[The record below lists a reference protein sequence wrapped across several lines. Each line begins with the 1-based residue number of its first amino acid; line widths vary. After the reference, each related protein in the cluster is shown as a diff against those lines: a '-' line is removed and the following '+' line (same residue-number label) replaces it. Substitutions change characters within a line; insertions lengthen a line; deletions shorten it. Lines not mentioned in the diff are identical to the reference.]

1 VEKIGATNPN
11 GTVGSTPTNS
21 SSTRKGKSFFSF
33 FTSYVAN
40 TNKNVDDFLGCL
52 WTLSPAKATK
62 MDEEVLKWSRKDP
75 SAIKR
80 AMAYPGM
87 DF

>member
-1 VEKIGATNPN
+1 MEKIGATNPN

-21 SSTRKGKSFFSF
+21 SSTRKGKSFFHFSLA
-33 FTSYVAN
+33 TLRTQIKMS
-40 TNKNVDDFLGCL
+40 DDFLGCL

>member
-1 VEKIGATNPN
+1 MALWDQLQP
-11 GTVGSTPTNS
+11 TVLPPARVNIY
-21 SSTRKGKSFFSF
+21 FSF
-33 FTSYVAN
+33 SCAIGLCYFGTKLNFFALNY
-40 TNKNVDDFLGCL
+40 LGCL

-80 AMAYPGM
+80 AMAYPGT
-87 DF
+87 FF

>member
-1 VEKIGATNPN
+1 MALWHLLRLIVLPPAR
-11 GTVGSTPTNS
+11 V
-21 SSTRKGKSFFSF
+21 SFTFSNNTLKTDNEVLIF
-33 FTSYVAN
+33 F
-40 TNKNVDDFLGCL
+40 KGCL

-80 AMAYPGM
+80 AMAYPGIRLLLFSLM
-87 DF
+87 

>member
-1 VEKIGATNPN
+1 MALWDQPRPIVLPPARVRVFFHFSLATLR
-11 GTVGSTPTNS
+11 TQIKMS
-21 SSTRKGKSFFSF
+21 
-33 FTSYVAN
+33 
-40 TNKNVDDFLGCL
+40 DDFLGCL